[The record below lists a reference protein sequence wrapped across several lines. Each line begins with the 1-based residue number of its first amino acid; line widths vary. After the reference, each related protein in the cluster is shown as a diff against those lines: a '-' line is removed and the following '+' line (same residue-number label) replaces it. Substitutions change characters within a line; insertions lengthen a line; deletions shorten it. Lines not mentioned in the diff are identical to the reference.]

1 MTLKIGAISKRKP
14 RKLTLSL
21 PPHLDDALE
30 DYVAIHAREHG
41 DGVSANDIA
50 LRMIEEFL
58 EKDRGF
64 KRARKQLHSA
74 SGSKE

>member
-30 DYVAIHAREHG
+30 DYVAIHARVHG
-41 DGVSANDIA
+41 DEVSANDIA

-74 SGSKE
+74 PRSKD